1 MPGVTARCMR
11 CSTVLRHNS
20 THRAEHIIALALT
33 AFVLLVV
40 MCSTDLMTVEKAG
53 ITRVAG
59 LFSGPQELVQ
69 QNMAV
74 LGAVIVFV
82 TVVAPLCR
90 LIALIYVLVRS
101 HEAVPP
107 PPSSPPFRDHR
118 AVASLVDDGGLCFWS
133 FRRLCETRRSCHDR
147 SRDRGLRP
155 DGADLRAGLDR
166 FDARPRG
173 GMGAPRP
180 ALDADTAGIRA
191 ARGLRGVR
199 AGQHAA
205 SRRAALPAL
214 RRRPASSASR
224 MPSPAPGRC

>member
-1 MPGVTARCMR
+1 MQTVPPLMPGVTARCMR

-33 AFVLLVV
+33 ALVLLVV

-90 LIALIYVLVRS
+90 LIALIYVLVARARQYRPFIFAAFSRS
-101 HEAVPP
+101 PN
-107 PPSSPPFRDHR
+107 
-118 AVASLVDDGGLCFWS
+118 
-133 FRRLCETRRSCHDR
+133 SC
-147 SRDRGLRP
+147 
-155 DGADLRAGLDR
+155 
-166 FDARPRG
+166 
-173 GMGAPRP
+173 
-180 ALDADTAGIRA
+180 
-191 ARGLRGVR
+191 V
-199 AGQHAA
+199 
-205 SRRAALPAL
+205 
-214 RRRPASSASR
+214 
-224 MPSPAPGRC
+224 PGR